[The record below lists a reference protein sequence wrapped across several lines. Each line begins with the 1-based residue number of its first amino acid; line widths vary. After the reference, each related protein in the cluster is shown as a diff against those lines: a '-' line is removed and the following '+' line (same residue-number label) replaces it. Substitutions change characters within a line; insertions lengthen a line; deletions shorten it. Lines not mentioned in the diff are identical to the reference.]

1 MSEEKRRPG
10 ACLMVAIVDR
20 GKGEKAALLCGGR
33 RAPHT
38 ICPAQGT
45 VNSEILDVLGLART
59 SKDLVLGLLPPGA
72 AQGALLRLAQGM
84 ELTRPGRGIAF
95 TLPLSGASSRAVRLA
110 QEGDFE
116 TREEGSERPMGEQM
130 HYDLILAIVNE
141 GCVDLAVDAATAA
154 GARGGTLLHGRG
166 TGDAAGFLGV
176 PLPPEREIVAIL
188 VPASLR
194 HAVLASVNAA
204 AGLSSEAQGL
214 VFSLPVDEVA
224 GLHPAAGGLD

>member
-45 VNSEILDVLGLART
+45 ANSEILDVLGLART

-84 ELTRPGRGIAF
+84 ELTRPA
-95 TLPLSGASSRAVRLA
+95 GASPLPCLSRG
-110 QEGDFE
+110 Q
-116 TREEGSERPMGEQM
+116 
-130 HYDLILAIVNE
+130 
-141 GCVDLAVDAATAA
+141 AA
-154 GARGGTLLHGRG
+154 GRCAWRRRATLRL
-166 TGDAAGFLGV
+166 
-176 PLPPEREIVAIL
+176 EKREVKDPWENRCITT
-188 VPASLR
+188 
-194 HAVLASVNAA
+194 
-204 AGLSSEAQGL
+204 
-214 VFSLPVDEVA
+214 
-224 GLHPAAGGLD
+224 